1 MVHRNRRRGD
11 DAHGPLIDTCGH
23 TMKPPSSISAVNEVP
38 RSIVSVQLMVRL
50 AGEHGLAPALALT
63 DSGITL
69 DDLMNPQAEIRPQ
82 QELQVIDNLVRSL
95 PQVTDLGLQAGR
107 RYHLSLYG
115 VWGFALATSPTPRAM
130 AQIATRYLDLSF
142 AFVRFALGQQAQR
155 PMVEIQTDH
164 LPAPV
169 RRFALERDFA
179 ALVNVMEE
187 ILPGVP
193 VFDAIDFRGAPPAHA
208 DAYTAL
214 CGLPPRFRQ
223 AHDRVYLR
231 AEIFDL
237 ALPQGNALVSRAC
250 EDYCRRQL
258 ARKRGHLRLSE
269 QIRDRLMREPQAMPD
284 INTVARELH
293 MAPRSLRRRL
303 DAEGTRFR
311 SLCDEVRRSLAEDLL
326 RSTDLKLEEVAQRL
340 GYAEAAS
347 FIHAFRRWTGMTPSQ
362 FRSRAT
368 TNGRA

>member
-1 MVHRNRRRGD
+1 MN
-11 DAHGPLIDTCGH
+11 PT
-23 TMKPPSSISAVNEVP
+23 SSPATPQTLP

-50 AGEHGLAPALALT
+50 AGEHGLAPTAALAG
-63 DSGITL
+63 SGITL
-69 DDLMNPQAEIRPQ
+69 DDLMNPQAEILPQ
-82 QELQVIDNLVRSL
+82 QELQVIDNLVHRL

-130 AQIATRYLDLSF
+130 AQVATRYLDLSF

-155 PMVEIQTDH
+155 PMVDIQTDH
-164 LPAPV
+164 LPIAV

-193 VFDAIDFRGAPPAHA
+193 VFDAIHFRGAPPVHA
-208 DAYTAL
+208 GTFAAL
-214 CGLPPRFRQ
+214 CGLAPRFHQ
-223 AHDRVYLR
+223 AQDRVYLR

-237 ALPQGNALVSRAC
+237 PLPQGNALVSRAC

-284 INTVARELH
+284 IETVARELH

-326 RSTDLKLEEVAQRL
+326 RSADLKLDEVAQQL

-362 FRSRAT
+362 FRAEAGPRTA
-368 TNGRA
+368 A